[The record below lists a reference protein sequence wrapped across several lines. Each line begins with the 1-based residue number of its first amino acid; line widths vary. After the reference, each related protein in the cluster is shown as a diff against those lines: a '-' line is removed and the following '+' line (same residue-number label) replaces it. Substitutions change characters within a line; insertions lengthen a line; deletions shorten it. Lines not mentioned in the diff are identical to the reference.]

1 MTMAADQ
8 NESDGRHADG
18 IFVTSQNRK
27 GVNSLQST
35 LAQALNMYKMG
46 FNLYYP
52 RQTKVIL

>member
-27 GVNSLQST
+27 GVSSLQST
-35 LAQALNMYKMG
+35 LAQALTMYKMG

-52 RQTKVIL
+52 R